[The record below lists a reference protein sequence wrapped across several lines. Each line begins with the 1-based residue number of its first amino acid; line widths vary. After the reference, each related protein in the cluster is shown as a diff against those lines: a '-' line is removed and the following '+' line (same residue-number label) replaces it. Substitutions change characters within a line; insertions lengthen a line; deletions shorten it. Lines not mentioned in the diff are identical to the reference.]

1 MGFKNSLSKI
11 INMKKLSIILLIIVA
26 SFVNAQDK
34 EQARKD
40 LKILTSDEF
49 HGRGYCCNGDKI
61 AAKFL
66 AEQMKLSGI
75 KSFSKGYYQ
84 KFRFPINTFPNKI
97 DLSIDDKE
105 LKLGDDYLV
114 QVISGS
120 LEGEFDIVEFDLLRK
135 DYTDKFVVLDT
146 KKIKGLSKKK
156 IMKIEYLNSLNAKGI
171 IEIIDGNLTQVQ
183 SQKEVNHIWV
193 QITRESYNENA
204 KKINISVKNK
214 FYKAYQSQNVV
225 GFVQGEVDTFI
236 VFSAHYDHLGRVGET
251 AVFRGANDNG
261 SGDVL
266 TLNLMRYYAKLENK
280 PHYSM
285 AFMFFTGE
293 EVGLLG
299 SKYYSEN
306 PLFPL
311 KKIKFL
317 INLDM
322 VGSGENGITIV
333 NGKQF
338 EKEIGILQKINE
350 EKNYLSRIKLR
361 GEAAN
366 SDHYFF
372 YYNNVRSIFIYT
384 EGDYKEYH
392 NIYDIEESLLLT
404 EYDDLFKL
412 LTEFVKE
419 Y

>member
-1 MGFKNSLSKI
+1 
-11 INMKKLSIILLIIVA
+11 MKKLSLILLVLVLSIA
-26 SFVNAQDK
+26 NAQDK

-49 HGRGYCCNGDKI
+49 HGRGFCCNGDKI

-66 AEQMKLSGI
+66 AEQMKLSGL
-75 KSFSKGYYQ
+75 KSFGKDYYQ
-84 KFRFPINTFPNKI
+84 KFKFPINTFPGKI
-97 DLSIDDKE
+97 SVKIDDKE
-105 LKLGDDYLV
+105 LKLGADFLIE
-114 QVISGS
+114 VISGS
-120 LEGEFDIVEFDLLRK
+120 VKGEFELKEFDLSDN
-135 DYTDKFVVLDT
+135 DYTDKFVILDK
-146 KKIKGLSKKK
+146 KKIEGLSKKK
-156 IMKIEYLNSLNAKGI
+156 IMAIEYLNSLNAKGI
-171 IEIIDGNLTQVQ
+171 IEIIDGNLIQEQ
-183 SQKEVNHIWV
+183 SQQAANHVWV
-193 QITRESYNENA
+193 QIKRESFNANA
-204 KKINISVKNK
+204 KKISIEVKNK
-214 FYKAYQSQNVV
+214 FYKAYQTQNVI
-225 GFVQGEVDTFI
+225 GYVQGEVDTFL

-266 TLNLMRYYAKLENK
+266 TLNLMRYYAKPENK

-285 AFMFFTGE
+285 AFMFFSGE

-322 VGSGENGITIV
+322 IGNGEYGITIV

-338 EKEIGILQKINE
+338 NKEVKILQEINDE
-350 EKNYLSRIKLR
+350 HKYLAKIKLR

-372 YYNNVRSIFIYT
+372 YFNSVPSIFIYT
-384 EGDYKEYH
+384 EGIYKEYH
-392 NIYDIEESLLLT
+392 NIYDIEESLPLT
-404 EYDDLFKL
+404 EFDDLFRL
-412 LTEFVKE
+412 LTTFVEK
-419 Y
+419 YR

>member
-1 MGFKNSLSKI
+1 
-11 INMKKLSIILLIIVA
+11 MKRFFLILLVLVLSIA
-26 SFVNAQDK
+26 SAQDK

-49 HGRGYCCNGDKI
+49 HGRGFCCNGDKI

-66 AEQMKLSGI
+66 AEQMSLSGV
-75 KSFSKGYYQ
+75 KYFGKDYYQ
-84 KFRFPINTFPNKI
+84 KFKFPINTFPGKI
-97 DLSIDDKE
+97 TVKLDDKE
-105 LKLGDDYLV
+105 LKLGEDFLIE
-114 QVISGS
+114 VISGS
-120 LEGEFDIVEFDLLRK
+120 VKGEFELKEFDLSET
-135 DYTDKFVVLDT
+135 DYTDKFVVLDK
-146 KKIKGLSKKK
+146 KKIEGLSKKK
-156 IMKIEYLNSLNAKGI
+156 IMAIEYLNALNAKGV

-183 SQKEVNHIWV
+183 SQQAANHVWV
-193 QITRESYNENA
+193 QIKRESFNPKA
-204 KKINISVKNK
+204 KNINIEVKNK
-214 FYKAYQSQNVV
+214 FYKAYQTQNVI
-225 GFVQGEVDTFI
+225 GYVQGDVDTFL

-266 TLNLMRYYAKLENK
+266 TLNLMRYYAKPENK

-285 AFMFFTGE
+285 AFMFFSGE

-306 PLFPL
+306 LLFSL
-311 KKIKFL
+311 NKIKFL

-338 EKEIGILQKINE
+338 EKEISILQNINDE
-350 EKNYLSRIKLR
+350 NKYLPRIKLR

-372 YYNNVRSIFIYT
+372 YYNKVPAIFIYT

-392 NIYDIEESLLLT
+392 NIYDIEESLHLT

-412 LTEFVKE
+412 LTSFVEK
-419 Y
+419 YK

>member
-1 MGFKNSLSKI
+1 MLLKPKK
-11 INMKKLSIILLIIVA
+11 MKKLNIILLIFII

-49 HGRGYCCNGDKI
+49 HGRGFCCNGDKI

-66 AEQMKLSGI
+66 AEQMKLSSLKYFG
-75 KSFSKGYYQ
+75 KNYYQ
-84 KFRFPINTFPNKI
+84 QFKFPINTFPYKI
-97 DLSIDDKE
+97 EVKLENKE
-105 LKLGDDYLV
+105 LKLGKDYLIE
-114 QVISGS
+114 VISGS
-120 LEGEFDIVEFDLLRK
+120 VKGEFELKEFNLSDN
-135 DYTDKFVVLDT
+135 DYTNKFVILD
-146 KKIKGLSKKK
+146 KRKMEGLNEKDIIS
-156 IMKIEYLNSLNAKGI
+156 IEYLNSLNAIGI

-183 SQKEVNHIWV
+183 SQQAASHVWV
-193 QITRESYNENA
+193 QIKRESFNPKS
-204 KKINISVKNK
+204 KKISIDVKNK
-214 FYKAYQSQNVV
+214 YYKAYQTQNVI
-225 GFVQGEVDTFI
+225 GYVQGEVDTFL

-266 TLNLMRYYAKLENK
+266 TLNLMRYYAKPENK

-285 AFMFFTGE
+285 AFMFFSGE

-299 SKYYSEN
+299 SKYYCEN

-311 KKIKFL
+311 NKIKFL

-322 VGSGENGITIV
+322 VGSGEKGITIV

-338 EKEIGILQKINE
+338 DKEVSILQNINNE
-350 EKNYLSRIKLR
+350 NKYLPRIKLR

-384 EGDYKEYH
+384 EGNYKEYH
-392 NIYDIEESLLLT
+392 NIYDIEESLPLT
-404 EYDDLFKL
+404 EYNDLFRL
-412 LTEFVKE
+412 LTTFVEK
-419 Y
+419 YK